1 MYTKEKITNM
11 ILGNNTCAV
20 VKMFQ
25 GICPDIKG
33 EFYDENIPSYSIYRG
48 DIDKVRLALK
58 AAAIKAC
65 QSVRRGNEM
74 AETLIACTAGA
85 VCLPPFAEDIL
96 TAHFIDIEKL
106 DDKSLSAIRKKV
118 QKKKEFNAD
127 TWNRIAGMDDDV
139 FQDLL
144 GAIASKKIIIRN
156 TAIKAIVI
164 RRCLKWINPRAVSES
179 TFWSLVYMNL
189 DLRYCDEPHEVEYVD
204 SIDDY

>member
-11 ILGNNTCAV
+11 VLGNNTRAV
-20 VKMFQ
+20 TKMFQ

-33 EFYDENIPSYSIYRG
+33 EFYDESIPSYSIYR
-48 DIDKVRLALK
+48 DNIYKVRLALK

-65 QSVRRGNEM
+65 QSIRRGNEM

-85 VCLPPFAEDIL
+85 VHLPSFAEDIL

-106 DDKSLSAIRKKV
+106 DDKSLSAIRKNI
-118 QKKKEFNAD
+118 QKKEFNAD
-127 TWNRIAGMDDDV
+127 TWNQIAGMDDDA

-144 GAIASKKIIIRN
+144 GAIASKKIIIQN

-164 RRCLKWINPRAVSES
+164 RRCLKWINSRVVPES

-189 DLRYCDEPHEVEYVD
+189 DLQYCDEPHKVEYAD

>member
-1 MYTKEKITNM
+1 MYTKEEITNM
-11 ILGNNTCAV
+11 VLGNDTRAV
-20 VKMFQ
+20 IKMFQ
-25 GICPDIKG
+25 EICPDIKG

-48 DIDKVRLALK
+48 GIDKVRLALK

-65 QSVRRGNEM
+65 QSIRRGNEM
-74 AETLIACTAGA
+74 AETLIACTAG
-85 VCLPPFAEDIL
+85 VVRLPSFAEDIL

-106 DDKSLSAIRKKV
+106 DDRSLSAIRRNN
-118 QKKKEFNAD
+118 QKKEFNAD
-127 TWNRIAGMDDDV
+127 TWNQIAGMDDDV

>member
-11 ILGNNTCAV
+11 VLGNDTCAV

-25 GICPDIKG
+25 GICPGIEG
-33 EFYDENIPSYSIYRG
+33 EFYDESIPSYSIYG
-48 DIDKVRLALK
+48 DDIDKVRLALK
-58 AAAIKAC
+58 AAAIRAC
-65 QSVRRGNEM
+65 QSIRRGNKM

-85 VCLPPFAEDIL
+85 VHLPSFTEDIL

-106 DDKSLSAIRKKV
+106 DDKSLSAIRNA
-118 QKKKEFNAD
+118 QKKEFIAG
-127 TWNRIAGMDDDV
+127 TWNQIAGMDDDV

-144 GAIASKKIIIRN
+144 GAIASKKIMIQN

-164 RRCLKWINPRAVSES
+164 RRCLKWINPRAVPES

-189 DLRYCDEPHEVEYVD
+189 DLRYYDEPHEVEYAD

>member
-11 ILGNNTCAV
+11 ILDNNTRAIIE
-20 VKMFQ
+20 MFQ

-33 EFYDENIPSYSIYRG
+33 EFYDENIPSCSIYRG

-58 AAAIKAC
+58 AAVIKAC
-65 QSVRRGNEM
+65 QSIRRGNEM
-74 AETLIACTAGA
+74 AEILIACTAGA
-85 VCLPPFAEDIL
+85 IHLPSFAEDIL

-106 DDKSLSAIRKKV
+106 NDKSLSAIRVNV
-118 QKKKEFNAD
+118 QKKEFNAD
-127 TWNRIAGMDDDV
+127 TWNQIAGMDDDV

-164 RRCLKWINPRAVSES
+164 RRCLKWINLRVVPES

-189 DLRYCDEPHEVEYVD
+189 DLRYCDEPHEVEYAD